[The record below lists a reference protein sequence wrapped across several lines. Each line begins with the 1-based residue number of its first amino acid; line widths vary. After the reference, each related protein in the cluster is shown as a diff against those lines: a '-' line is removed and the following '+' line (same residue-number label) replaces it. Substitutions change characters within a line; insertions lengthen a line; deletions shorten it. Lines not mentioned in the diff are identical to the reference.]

1 MPPSAVSC
9 IVRST
14 PSARHRIDHRPRVWY
29 DCRMDFRLVFVL
41 ALVVALII
49 VLTRRRRPASRI
61 PPVHRWRHRVALE
74 EGRYPYFAKKHLL
87 TKKERVFCD
96 ALKAAVGDKLL
107 IAMSVRLADVI
118 NCSRESWTAG
128 YGALI
133 SAKQL
138 DFVLC
143 EPHSTRIVLAIEL
156 DDETHGLAD
165 RRERDKFL
173 DNAMQAAG
181 VPLLRVVAAS
191 SYDVATLREAIRQ
204 TVPRRPSQRRA
215 A

>member
-1 MPPSAVSC
+1 MV
-9 IVRST
+9 
-14 PSARHRIDHRPRVWY
+14 
-29 DCRMDFRLVFVL
+29 
-41 ALVVALII
+41 
-49 VLTRRRRPASRI
+49 
-61 PPVHRWRHRVALE
+61 
-74 EGRYPYFAKKHLL
+74 
-87 TKKERVFCD
+87 
-96 ALKAAVGDKLL
+96 
-107 IAMSVRLADVI
+107 AMSVRLADVI
-118 NCSRESWTAG
+118 NCSRESWAAG

-133 SAKQL
+133 SSKQI

-156 DDETHGLAD
+156 DDESHGLAD

-181 VPLLRVVAAS
+181 VPLLRVVAAP

-204 TVPRRPSQRRA
+204 AVPRRLSQRHA